1 MANPGSYRHFQ
12 QVAAWLEPFQSV
24 LRGGKDMSLALGID
38 TGGTYTDG
46 IILELESNQ
55 VIAKAKALTTPEDL
69 TKGIHNCLRN
79 LNFKSY
85 RAIKMVSLSTTL
97 ATNATVEGRGSA
109 AGLILIGHEPAGK
122 LPVEHFAVIKGGHDI
137 KGKPVT
143 PLDLEEARLAIESF
157 RW

>member
-122 LPVEHFAVIKGGHDI
+122 LPVSI
-137 KGKPVT
+137 
-143 PLDLEEARLAIESF
+143 
-157 RW
+157 